1 MEVMAAFER
10 DNLILEKMKIKNFL
24 RNRTSDRKSNGDSC
38 TDPESNTE
46 RSQVKKRCLTDGTD
60 SPAKRRKTD
69 FNSLLEFWGRG
80 AKQESDDV
88 IFERNLLA
96 IEKDY
101 VETESS
107 GTNLEISLLVDKD
120 VGYGNLD
127 QSA

>member
-1 MEVMAAFER
+1 MVIHAQTQKVIQKE
-10 DNLILEKMKIKNFL
+10 
-24 RNRTSDRKSNGDSC
+24 
-38 TDPESNTE
+38 
-46 RSQVKKRCLTDGTD
+46 RCLTDGTD
-60 SPAKRRKTD
+60 SPAKKRKTE

-88 IFERNLLA
+88 IFERNLA

-120 VGYGNLD
+120 VGYENLD
-127 QSA
+127 QSS

>member
-1 MEVMAAFER
+1 MVIHAQTQKVIQKEAM
-10 DNLILEKMKIKNFL
+10 L
-24 RNRTSDRKSNGDSC
+24 R
-38 TDPESNTE
+38 
-46 RSQVKKRCLTDGTD
+46 KRCLTNGAD
-60 SPAKRRKTD
+60 SPAKKRKTD

-88 IFERNLLA
+88 ILERNLLA

-101 VETESS
+101 AETESS